1 MYLLIIL
8 SWSMAHRSIP
18 IHLFTIPRPDTMP
31 RGPRSHLEWAWQLEQ
46 LGGADGAG
54 DVGGA
59 ATTPST
65 STTTI
70 ISFETRILTAAT
82 ATTSVMGI
90 PTGNTIRSIVA
101 ALLIATKLRQ
111 TGLAVRPAEI
121 RWPTGSLM
129 LGARLAGREAIWAAI

>member
-1 MYLLIIL
+1 
-8 SWSMAHRSIP
+8 
-18 IHLFTIPRPDTMP
+18 
-31 RGPRSHLEWAWQLEQ
+31 
-46 LGGADGAG
+46 
-54 DVGGA
+54 VGGA

-90 PTGNTIRSIVA
+90 PIGSTIRSIVA

-129 LGARLAGREAIWAAI
+129 LGARLAGREAIWAAIAAKELAEVIELAMEAAMEQAMELVQEIGRAMEWVRAIGPQAEEQTA